1 MWRPSERW
9 RSGWDG
15 EFESPLLQRG
25 VCEPSVPRRRIGE
38 EHDLGRPLFD
48 EAKTYL
54 PDAAQLRNGGVGRN
68 EIDVVM
74 G

>member
-1 MWRPSERW
+1 MAR
-9 RSGWDG
+9 
-15 EFESPLLQRG
+15 
-25 VCEPSVPRRRIGE
+25 
-38 EHDLGRPLFD
+38 
-48 EAKTYL
+48 EATASKANTYL